1 MAEKLNPEVIA
12 RTALRLLG
20 EKGVDGLTM
29 RALAAQLDV
38 QAATLY
44 WHVAS
49 KEQLFRAMASIMN
62 TDAAALM
69 TAADRRAP
77 GRECIRRWARALRDT
92 MLSHRDGARVFA
104 GVHSV
109 DPVGFEVIEAVL
121 DAWRDTGLSAA
132 EAAQRTALL
141 RSFIVGFCIEAQG
154 IADLRD
160 HTESGRMDEFLTA
173 VNPKRFPLVAQA
185 LPILLGTTAAE
196 HFELGLTLML
206 GGPTSA
212 D

>member
-12 RTALRLLG
+12 RTALRLLDDTG
-20 EKGVDGLTM
+20 IDGLTM
-29 RALAAQLDV
+29 RALATELDV

-62 TDAAALM
+62 ADAAALM

-77 GRECIRRWARALRDT
+77 GRECIGRWARALRDT
-92 MLSHRDGARVFA
+92 ILSRRDGGRVFA
-104 GVHSV
+104 GAHSV

-121 DAWRDTGLSAA
+121 DAWRDTGISAA

-141 RSFIVGFCIEAQG
+141 RSFIVGFCIEAQA

-160 HTESGRMDEFLTA
+160 HAESGQMNELLTA
-173 VNPKRFPLVAQA
+173 INPEA
-185 LPILLGTTAAE
+185 LPAGSRSAA
-196 HFELGLTLML
+196 
-206 GGPTSA
+206 TSFSA
-212 D
+212 PLQRNSSSWDSN